1 MHRFGLLASFAFAL
15 VTPSLLALTPD
26 QIARMPA
33 PATRSVDFAQDIKP
47 ILEASCLQ
55 CHGRG
60 RDKGGFNL
68 DYRTNLLMGGDWG
81 DAVQPVSSA
90 ESHLI
95 ALVAGFDQERV
106 MPQKGTRLT
115 ADQISLL
122 RAWIDQGA
130 VWDQAITFARPPPDN
145 LEAVRPELTC
155 GKPDD
160 HPVDRLLA
168 PYFAEHRFR
177 APRVVGDRVFAR
189 RVWLDLIGL
198 LPPPAEL
205 NAFLDDDRPDK
216 RRLLVRRLLADHGNY
231 ATHWLTFWNDLL
243 RNDYQGT
250 GFIDGGRNGITPW
263 LYASL
268 ESNKPYHQFV
278 RELVNPTPESEG
290 FTKGVVWRGTVNA
303 SMVPAMQAS
312 QNVSQ
317 VFMGVNLKCASCHD
331 SFIDDWSLADAY
343 GLAGVY
349 SDDVLEL
356 VECDKPTGE
365 TAAPRF
371 IYPTLGTID
380 ATATRPERIAR
391 LAEIVTGR
399 QNGRLTRTLVNRFW
413 QRFLGHGLV
422 EPIDEMD
429 KSAWSPE
436 VLDWLAEDFADHGY
450 DVKHLIETIMTSRAY
465 QLPSQPETER
475 SQGPSIFR
483 GPTVRRM
490 SAEQFTDALSTVSG
504 VWNAKPSTRVVDN
517 HWAGRN
523 FSPIR
528 AALVP
533 ASPLQVALGRPNR
546 DQVVTLRGSIATT
559 LEALELTNGA
569 ELSRRLG
576 EGAALQVAA
585 GDPSPA
591 ALLERLYRTAL
602 GRKPTAAEARI
613 ALPLLAPPL
622 QPAAVEDLLWAL
634 VMLPEFQLIP

>member
-26 QIARMPA
+26 QIARLPA
-33 PATRSVDFAQDIKP
+33 PAARSVDFAQDIKP

-68 DYRTNLLMGGDWG
+68 DDRTNLLMGGDWG
-81 DAVQPVSSA
+81 DAVQPGSSA

-278 RELVNPTPESEG
+278 RELVNPTTESEG

>member
-26 QIARMPA
+26 QIARLPA
-33 PATRSVDFAQDIKP
+33 PAARSVDFAQDIKP

-68 DYRTNLLMGGDWG
+68 DDRTNLLMGGDWG
-81 DAVQPVSSA
+81 DAVQPGSSA

-130 VWDQAITFARPPPDN
+130 VWDPAITFARPPPDN
-145 LEAVRPELTC
+145 LEAVRPELTG

-205 NAFLDDDRPDK
+205 DAFLDDDRPDK

-250 GFIDGGRNGITPW
+250 GFIDGGRKGITPW

-413 QRFLGHGLV
+413 QRFLGRGLV

>member
-26 QIARMPA
+26 QIARLPA
-33 PATRSVDFAQDIKP
+33 PAARSVDFAQDIKP

-68 DYRTNLLMGGDWG
+68 DDRTNLLMGGDWG
-81 DAVQPVSSA
+81 DAVQPGSSA

-130 VWDQAITFARPPPDN
+130 VWDPAITFARPPPDN
-145 LEAVRPELTC
+145 LEAVRPELTG

-216 RRLLVRRLLADHGNY
+216 RRLLVRCLLADHGNY

-250 GFIDGGRNGITPW
+250 GFIDGGRKGITPW

>member
-26 QIARMPA
+26 QLARLPA
-33 PATRSVDFAQDIKP
+33 PAARSVDFAQDIKP
-47 ILEASCLQ
+47 ILVASCLQ

-68 DYRTNLLMGGDWG
+68 DDRTNLLMGGDWG
-81 DAVQPVSSA
+81 DAVQPGSSA

-130 VWDQAITFARPPPDN
+130 VWDPAITFARPPPDN
-145 LEAVRPELTC
+145 LEAVRPELTG

-250 GFIDGGRNGITPW
+250 GFIDGGRKGITPW

-391 LAEIVTGR
+391 LAEIVPGR

-533 ASPLQVALGRPNR
+533 ASPLQVARGAPNP
-546 DQVVTLRGSIATT
+546 DQVGTLRGSIPTT

>member
-26 QIARMPA
+26 QIARLPA
-33 PATRSVDFAQDIKP
+33 PAARSVDFAQDIKP

-68 DYRTNLLMGGDWG
+68 DDRTNLLMGGDWG
-81 DAVQPVSSA
+81 DAVQPGSSA

-130 VWDQAITFARPPPDN
+130 VWDPAITFARPPPDN
-145 LEAVRPELTC
+145 LEAVRPELTG

-250 GFIDGGRNGITPW
+250 GFIDGGRKGITPW

>member
-1 MHRFGLLASFAFAL
+1 M
-15 VTPSLLALTPD
+15 
-26 QIARMPA
+26 
-33 PATRSVDFAQDIKP
+33 
-47 ILEASCLQ
+47 
-55 CHGRG
+55 
-60 RDKGGFNL
+60 
-68 DYRTNLLMGGDWG
+68 
-81 DAVQPVSSA
+81 
-90 ESHLI
+90 
-95 ALVAGFDQERV
+95 
-106 MPQKGTRLT
+106 
-115 ADQISLL
+115 
-122 RAWIDQGA
+122 
-130 VWDQAITFARPPPDN
+130 
-145 LEAVRPELTC
+145 
-155 GKPDD
+155 
-160 HPVDRLLA
+160 
-168 PYFAEHRFR
+168 
-177 APRVVGDRVFAR
+177 
-189 RVWLDLIGL
+189 
-198 LPPPAEL
+198 
-205 NAFLDDDRPDK
+205 
-216 RRLLVRRLLADHGNY
+216 
-231 ATHWLTFWNDLL
+231 
-243 RNDYQGT
+243 
-250 GFIDGGRNGITPW
+250 
-263 LYASL
+263 
-268 ESNKPYHQFV
+268 
-278 RELVNPTPESEG
+278 
-290 FTKGVVWRGTVNA
+290 
-303 SMVPAMQAS
+303 
-312 QNVSQ
+312 
-317 VFMGVNLKCASCHD
+317 
-331 SFIDDWSLADAY
+331 
-343 GLAGVY
+343 
-349 SDDVLEL
+349 
-356 VECDKPTGE
+356 
-365 TAAPRF
+365 
-371 IYPTLGTID
+371 
-380 ATATRPERIAR
+380 
-391 LAEIVTGR
+391 TGR

-490 SAEQFTDALSTVSG
+490 SAEQLTDAMSTVSG

-569 ELSRRLG
+569 ELSLRLG

>member
-1 MHRFGLLASFAFAL
+1 MHRLGLFASFAFAL
-15 VTPSLLALTPD
+15 VTPSVFALTPD
-26 QIARMPA
+26 QISRLPA
-33 PATRSVDFAQDIKP
+33 PAARSVDFAKDIKP
-47 ILEASCLQ
+47 ILETSCLQ

-68 DYRTNLLMGGDWG
+68 DDRTNLLMGGDWG
-81 DAVQPVSSA
+81 DAVQPGSSA

-95 ALVAGFDQERV
+95 ALVAGFDEDMV

-130 VWDQAITFARPPPDN
+130 VWDPAITFARPPPDN
-145 LEAVRPELTC
+145 LETVRPALTG

-168 PYFAEHRFR
+168 PYFAAHGFR
-177 APRVVGDRVFAR
+177 APRVVGDRVYAR
-189 RVWLDLIGL
+189 RVWLDIIGL
-198 LPPPAEL
+198 LPPPTEL
-205 NAFLDDDRPDK
+205 DAFLDDDRPDK
-216 RRLLVRRLLADHGNY
+216 RRLLVRRLLADNGNY
-231 ATHWLTFWNDLL
+231 ATHWLSFWNDLL

-250 GFIDGGRNGITPW
+250 GFIDGGRKGITPW

-290 FTKGVVWRGTVNA
+290 FTKGFVWRGAVNA

-349 SDDVLEL
+349 SDDVLEM

-380 ATATRPERIAR
+380 STATRPERIAR

-422 EPIDEMD
+422 EPVDEMD

-450 DVKHLIETIMTSRAY
+450 DVKHLIETILTSRAY
-465 QLPSQPETER
+465 QLPSRPETER
-475 SQGPSIFR
+475 SQGPSVFR

-490 SAEQFTDALSTVSG
+490 SAEQFNDALSTVSG
-504 VWNAKPSTRVVDN
+504 VWNAKPSTRVVDG
-517 HWAGRN
+517 HWAGRD

-533 ASPLQVALGRPNR
+533 ANPLQVALGRPNR
-546 DQVVTLRGSIATT
+546 DQVVTLRSSIATT

-576 EGAALQVAA
+576 QGAALQLAA

-602 GRKPTAAEARI
+602 GRKPTRAEARI
-613 ALPLLAPPL
+613 ARPLLAPPL
-622 QPAAVEDLLWAL
+622 QPAAVEDLLWAI